1 MPDWGAIFENR
12 ANYPGVKMQK
22 LLGGTPALLSCS
34 AVFAQLTAECPS
46 TLQWAASSIPQ
57 NCPYRWGIWTP
68 SNTWFLG
75 PPENLTQTPSQSVE
89 PFLQAH

>member
-34 AVFAQLTAECPS
+34 AVFAQLTAECP
-46 TLQWAASSIPQ
+46 LLY
-57 NCPYRWGIWTP
+57 N
-68 SNTWFLG
+68 G
-75 PPENLTQTPSQSVE
+75 PPLLYLKTAPTDGASGLHLIHGSLGHPRT
-89 PFLQAH
+89 